1 MPMKLSVAHRIR
13 MVYRTLAMKIVFL
26 ALVFLL
32 IPLIL
37 YRLFESADAQQSRLL
52 QRTVEEKG
60 TLIAL
65 VLQPRLAG
73 FQGETPEQLQ
83 HALDELVAE
92 GGNIKVLVRY
102 DDRPGGGFL
111 YIASAPAVSADYLE
125 QERAELIKLGVFD
138 RLAPTCDGSALPS
151 VRFTNPAGR
160 PELLTSVTPVHIG
173 KSCWVVITSQA
184 VEAILGPS
192 IGEPVW
198 RTPTVRIAAII
209 YVLGAV
215 LVAWLFLDIWRNLD
229 GFRTTARKI
238 RTQGAGQVTFREM
251 NTIPELTGVA
261 DDFDSLVAALK
272 QSRDFI
278 IQAAEEN
285 AHALKAPLAV
295 IAQAIE
301 PLKRATSPSDLQAQR
316 SLELIERSTARLD
329 LLVSAARDLE
339 QVAAEVISTNS
350 KPIDLS
356 SYLSQLVA
364 AFEPTLNAEG
374 KHLDCDIEHGVQAY
388 ATEEAVESIIENL
401 LENAASF
408 TEVGGTVTVRLSVAD
423 RFAHLTIADSGP
435 GVPEANLPLIF
446 ERYFSARSQS
456 RDCAVASG
464 PADNHYGLGLWIVR
478 RNVEGLGGRISAC
491 NRDEGGFAVTASL
504 RAAA

>member
-1 MPMKLSVAHRIR
+1 MKSRVANKIR
-13 MVYRTLAMKIVFL
+13 TFYRALAIKIILLAIVFL
-26 ALVFLL
+26 F

-37 YRLFESADAQQSRLL
+37 YQLFVTADAQQGRLL

-60 TLIAL
+60 TLIAS
-65 VLQPRLAG
+65 VLSPRLAA
-73 FQGETPEQLQ
+73 FEMETPEELQ
-83 HALDELVAE
+83 HALDALVGE
-92 GGNIKVLVRY
+92 GGNIKLLVRY
-102 DDRPGGGFL
+102 DDSAAGGFL
-111 YIASAPAVSADYLE
+111 YVGAAPAVSADYLE
-125 QERAELIKLGVFD
+125 EERAELIKLGVFD
-138 RLAPTCDGSALPS
+138 RLAPTCDGTEAPS

-160 PELLTSVTPVHIG
+160 PELLTSITPVHIG

-184 VEAILGPS
+184 VSAILGPS
-192 IGEPVW
+192 FGQPVW

-209 YVLGAV
+209 YVLGAL
-215 LVAWLFLDIWRNLD
+215 LVVWLFTDIWRNID

-238 RTQGAGQVTFREM
+238 RTQGAGKVTFREM

-272 QSRDFI
+272 QSKDFI

-301 PLKRATSPSDLQAQR
+301 PLKRATPASDLQAQR
-316 SLELIERSTARLD
+316 SLELIERSAARLD
-329 LLVSAARDLE
+329 ILVSSARDLE
-339 QVAAEVISTNS
+339 QVAAEVMYANS
-350 KPIDLS
+350 RPIDLS
-356 SYLSQLVA
+356 GYLSQLVA

-374 KHLDCDIEHGVQAY
+374 KHLDCHIERGVQAY

-408 TEVGGTVTVRLSVAD
+408 TQAGGTVTVRLSTAD

-446 ERYFSARSQS
+446 ERYFSARSQT
-456 RDCAVASG
+456 RDYAGAPGS
-464 PADNHYGLGLWIVR
+464 ADNHYGLGLWIVR
-478 RNVEGLGGRISAC
+478 RNVEGLGGRISAR